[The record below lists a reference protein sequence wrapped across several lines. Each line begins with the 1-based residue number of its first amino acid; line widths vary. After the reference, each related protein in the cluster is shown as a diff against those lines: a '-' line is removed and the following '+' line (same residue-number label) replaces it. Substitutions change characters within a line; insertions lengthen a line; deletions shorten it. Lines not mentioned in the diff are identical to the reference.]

1 MASGEIDFLRRL
13 PTRTVTI
20 VELCPNGYPTS
31 APVPGSKARA
41 VGRVCLLP
49 ALQNVECGMKQLV
62 ILATIL
68 AALTVRAQQAPVNS
82 PLLDHLAGKW
92 LLQGTV
98 GKQPVT
104 HDFDA
109 EWVLQHHNL
118 RFHEVSREK
127 NEKGES
133 QYEATVFIGWNEKTK
148 QYACVWLDV
157 YGGATP
163 ESIGLATP
171 KENELA
177 FVFTDEHGETSFTN
191 TFIYDPK
198 TNTWE
203 NRLDNVVKGEPK
215 PFARFKLAKQLSA
228 TLDGT

>member
-1 MASGEIDFLRRL
+1 MKNMMMIMLALV
-13 PTRTVTI
+13 TVT
-20 VELCPNGYPTS
+20 
-31 APVPGSKARA
+31 A
-41 VGRVCLLP
+41 
-49 ALQNVECGMKQLV
+49 M
-62 ILATIL
+62 
-68 AALTVRAQQAPVNS
+68 AQQAPVNS

-109 EWVLQHHNL
+109 EWVLQHHYL
-118 RFHEVSREK
+118 RFHEVSRDK
-127 NEKGES
+127 NDKGEP

-148 QYACVWLDV
+148 QYGCTWMDV

-171 KENELA
+171 EENELP

-191 TFIYDPK
+191 TFIYDRK

-203 NRLDNVVKGEPK
+203 NRLDNVAKGVAQ
-215 PFARFKLAKQLSA
+215 PFARFKLTKQ
-228 TLDGT
+228 